1 MVTVIKMKLQVTV
14 KLKVNKDKPRRVE
27 VQLLQQHVGCTNIE
41 LHNTSIQLGFL
52 PYWLRTLYQFF
63 WFQTMLKKVSKK

>member
-41 LHNTSIQLGFL
+41 LHNTSIQLGFW

-63 WFQTMLKKVSKK
+63 LVSDHVKESK

>member
-1 MVTVIKMKLQVTV
+1 MKLQVTV

-27 VQLLQQHVGCTNIE
+27 VQLLQQHVGYTNIE
-41 LHNTSIQLGFL
+41 LHNTSIQLGFW

-63 WFQTMLKKVSKK
+63 LVSDHVKESK